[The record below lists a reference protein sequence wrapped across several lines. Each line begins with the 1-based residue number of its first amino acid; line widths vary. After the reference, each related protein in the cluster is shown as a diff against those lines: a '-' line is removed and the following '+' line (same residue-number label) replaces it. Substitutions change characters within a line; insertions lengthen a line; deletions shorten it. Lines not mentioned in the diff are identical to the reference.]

1 MNSDTM
7 LVLCRKCRQKIALP
21 MGFDSPVFLCP
32 RCQTSMR
39 TPPEVMLAPPVPEI
53 ESAEEPTSEPPE
65 ESLLEL
71 PTESFEPPP
80 AHAVESH
87 LASEAPAFIETSDND
102 SPDLSRLDTTD
113 TATMPDLQQVMP
125 SDADRQS
132 AMSEPAA
139 FHNAPSTELELPQK
153 DAQAHPMPPTVTD
166 KDSAKAATG
175 GKRSY
180 ASSYAAKG
188 GRAAEEALKSPKKT
202 MATQKKAPARNIR
215 RELVDEIGESA
226 LVGMIKEFYEN
237 EVASQPIT
245 RPQFLQKLM
254 KKGLSAEVA
263 TEVISYAQ
271 NSPEGKAIAL
281 GTSWTTFYWG
291 LAAIIGGVLLNII
304 TVATTGY
311 IVKYFILVPMLG
323 FIAVV
328 NSGQKI
334 LTVSFPMF
342 SKTSIQAMIFLV
354 FLLVGGMFFYFTV
367 LK

>member
-53 ESAEEPTSEPPE
+53 EPAAELTPEPQ
-65 ESLLEL
+65 LEL
-71 PTESFEPPP
+71 PTESFEQPP
-80 AHAVESH
+80 AHAFESP
-87 LASEAPAFIETSDND
+87 LASETPAFTETSDND
-102 SPDLSRLDTTD
+102 LPDLSRLDTPD
-113 TATMPDLQQVMP
+113 TATMPDLQEVMP

-132 AMSEPAA
+132 AMSESAA
-139 FHNAPSTELELPQK
+139 FYNEPSAEVESSQRG
-153 DAQAHPMPPTVTD
+153 AQAHPMAPDVSG
-166 KDSAKAATG
+166 KGSAQAPAG

-188 GRAAEEALKSPKKT
+188 GRAAEKALESPKKT

-271 NSPEGKAIAL
+271 NSPEGKEIAL

-323 FIAVV
+323 FVAVV